1 VISAATLSEAEAV
14 IDDTAQKFDLLFT
27 EIELGHEKESGITLG
42 KLIEETRPS
51 IPVLYT
57 SERALTD
64 GMLTLF
70 VAPSA
75 FLPKPY
81 TAQELTEAVEKL
93 FSLETYSPVGE
104 PAGLYWPLLPRVSD
118 VLLTCR
124 AF

>member
-1 VISAATLSEAEAV
+1 MARILIVEDEPQVLTLAASVLQQAGYEVISAATLSEAEAV

-27 EIELGHEKESGITLG
+27 EIELGYEKEGGIALG
-42 KLIEETRPS
+42 KLIEETRPG

-57 SERALTD
+57 SGRALTD

-93 FSLETYSPVGE
+93 FSFET
-104 PAGLYWPLLPRVSD
+104 
-118 VLLTCR
+118 
-124 AF
+124 

>member
-1 VISAATLSEAEAV
+1 VARILIVEDEPQVLTLATSVLQQAGHEVISAATLSEAEAI
-14 IDDTAQKFDLLFT
+14 IDDTAQQFDLLFT
-27 EIELGHEKESGITLG
+27 EVELGNEKESGITLG
-42 KLIEETRPS
+42 KLIEETRPG

-57 SERALTD
+57 SGRALTD

-93 FSLETYSPVGE
+93 FSLET
-104 PAGLYWPLLPRVSD
+104 
-118 VLLTCR
+118 
-124 AF
+124 